1 MPWKE
6 TTKMSQRQEF
16 VVLASDPEAN
26 VRALCRRFGICPGTA
41 YKWLGRYREG
51 GLEGLG
57 DLSRRPRSSPAQTA
71 PEIEL
76 LAVDLRK
83 EHDTWGGR
91 KIRRRLADLK
101 HQDLPAPS
109 TITDILR
116 RHDLIVP
123 EEAARHKAYTRFEHP
138 HPNDLWQMDF
148 KGDFLLE
155 SRGRCYPLTILDDH
169 SRFNLAL
176 RACDNQLRT
185 TIQPHMI
192 DIFRRYGLPRR
203 ILADNGPPW
212 GSSNPHAL
220 THLGAWLIRLGI
232 DLWHGRPFHPQT
244 QGKEERFH
252 RSLKAEVLQGRSF
265 QDSQDVQRHF
275 DPWRDVYNLE
285 RPHEA
290 LNMATPATRYQPSCR
305 PFPES
310 LPPIEYAPDCQVRQA
325 DHQGYIHFQNRNHH
339 VSDAVA
345 RLPVGLRPAA
355 QDGLWDV
362 YFCQQK
368 IDQINLKDQTKD

>member
-1 MPWKE
+1 
-6 TTKMSQRQEF
+6 MSQRQEF

-26 VRALCRRFGICPGTA
+26 VRQLCRRFGICPATA
-41 YKWLGRYREG
+41 YKWRKRYKDH
-51 GLEGLG
+51 GLDGLG
-57 DLSRRPRSSPAQTA
+57 DLSRRPHGCPDQTP
-71 PEIEL
+71 PEVQT
-76 LAVDLRK
+76 LAVDMRK
-83 EHDTWGGR
+83 ANRAWGGR
-91 KIRRRLADLK
+91 KIRRRLQDLG

-116 RHDLIVP
+116 RHGLIQP
-123 EEAARHKAYTRFEHP
+123 LEADKHKPFKRFEHP
-138 HPNDLWQMDF
+138 QPNDLWQMDF

-155 SRGRCYPLTILDDH
+155 SPGRCYPLTILDDH
-169 SRFNLAL
+169 SRFNLGL
-176 RACDNQLRT
+176 RACGDQRRT
-185 TIQPHMI
+185 TVQPHLI

-232 DLWHGRPFHPQT
+232 QLWHGRPFHPQT

-265 QDSQDVQRHF
+265 RDSLDVQRHL
-275 DPWRDVYNLE
+275 DPWSDVYNLQ

-290 LNMATPATRYQPSCR
+290 LNMATPASRYRSSPRS
-305 PFPES
+305 FPES
-310 LPPIEYAPDCQVRQA
+310 LPAIEYSPDCQVRRA
-325 DHQGYIHFQNRNHH
+325 DHQGYIHFLRRNIH

-345 RLPVGLRPAA
+345 HLSVGLLPTT

-362 YFCQQK
+362 YFCHQK
-368 IDQINLKDQTKD
+368 IDQIDLREQTED

>member
-16 VVLASDPEAN
+16 VVLASDPDAN
-26 VRALCRRFGICPGTA
+26 VRELCRRFGICPGTA
-41 YKWLGRYREG
+41 YKWLRRYRAG
-51 GLEGLG
+51 GLDGLA
-57 DLSRRPRSSPAQTA
+57 DFSRRPHHCPSQTA
-71 PEIEL
+71 PEVQT
-76 LAVDLRK
+76 LALNLRK
-83 EHDTWGGR
+83 THRAWGGR
-91 KIRRRLADLK
+91 KIRRRLEDLG
-101 HQDLPAPS
+101 HQDLPATS

-116 RHDLIVP
+116 RHGLIDP
-123 EEAARHKAYTRFEHP
+123 QEAAKHKPFTRFEHP
-138 HPNDLWQMDF
+138 QSNDLWQMDF
-148 KGDFLLE
+148 KGDFPLE

-169 SRFNLAL
+169 SRFNLGL
-176 RACDNQLRT
+176 RACRDQRRT
-185 TIQPHMI
+185 TVQPHMI

-220 THLGAWLIRLGI
+220 THLGAWFIRLGI
-232 DLWHGRPFHPQT
+232 ELWHGRPFHPQT

-265 QDSQDVQRHF
+265 RDSLDVQRHF
-275 DPWRDVYNLE
+275 DPWRDVYNLQ

-290 LNMATPATRYQPSCR
+290 LNMATPASRYQSSRR

-310 LPPIEYAPDCQVRQA
+310 LPPIEYSPDCQVRQA
-325 DHQGYIHFQNRNHH
+325 DHQGYIRFQRLNVH

-345 RLPVGLRPAA
+345 HLPVGVRPAA

-362 YFCQQK
+362 YFCHQK
-368 IDQINLKDQTKD
+368 IDQIDLRDQTKD